1 MTKEALR
8 VLRRRLKRKP
18 PVPTSPD
25 PIKVLASYYNRLVDI
40 MRSSATYLEILEQMY
55 PKNKGYLCR
64 ERKKYA
70 LSPISQSTPLTTIPG
85 FEPIPEL
92 LEAFIKSPTLTFPQL
107 YKTIVLYYQM
117 QTYDKA
123 KKQQYQDEMI
133 SILWSGFGTCSLRET
148 YESQCERL

>member
-40 MRSSATYLEILEQMY
+40 MRSSTTYLEILEQMY
-55 PKNKGYLCR
+55 PKNRGYLCR
-64 ERKKYA
+64 ERKKYTSA
-70 LSPISQSTPLTTIPG
+70 LTPITLIPG

-117 QTYDKA
+117 QTYDKE

-133 SILWSGFGTCSLRET
+133 SIL
-148 YESQCERL
+148 

>member
-64 ERKKYA
+64 ERKRY
-70 LSPISQSTPLTTIPG
+70 TPLTTIPG

-117 QTYDKA
+117 QTNDKE
-123 KKQQYQDEMI
+123 KKQQYQNEMI
-133 SILWSGFGTCSLRET
+133 SIL
-148 YESQCERL
+148 

>member
-40 MRSSATYLEILEQMY
+40 MRSSTTYLEILEQMY

-64 ERKKYA
+64 ERKKYNDL
-70 LSPISQSTPLTTIPG
+70 LSPHSPFSPLTNIPG

-117 QTYDKA
+117 QTYDKE
-123 KKQQYQDEMI
+123 KKQQYQNEMI
-133 SILWSGFGTCSLRET
+133 SIL
-148 YESQCERL
+148 

>member
-40 MRSSATYLEILEQMY
+40 MRSSTTYLEILEQMY

-64 ERKKYA
+64 ERKKYT
-70 LSPISQSTPLTTIPG
+70 PTSTSAQFTEIPG

-117 QTYDKA
+117 QTNDKE
-123 KKQQYQDEMI
+123 KKQQYQNEMI

>member
-64 ERKKYA
+64 ERKKH
-70 LSPISQSTPLTTIPG
+70 TPLTTIPG

-117 QTYDKA
+117 QTNDKE
-123 KKQQYQDEMI
+123 KKQQYQNEMI
-133 SILWSGFGTCSLRET
+133 SIL
-148 YESQCERL
+148 

>member
-70 LSPISQSTPLTTIPG
+70 LSPLSSPLTHPSPLTNIPG

-117 QTYDKA
+117 QTNDKE
-123 KKQQYQDEMI
+123 KKQQYQNEMI
-133 SILWSGFGTCSLRET
+133 SIL
-148 YESQCERL
+148 